1 MELKTL
7 VDGLAARP
15 ESMLELGRMAEL
27 FGVEEKELL
36 DALSLGLQK
45 GEIVKVQKGVYALP
59 QRMGFVVGRL
69 HSHPKG
75 FAFVIPDD
83 PEAEDVYISADNRD
97 GAMHNDRVVARVR
110 TGRDGRLEGTVE
122 RIVTRA
128 NQRIVGLFNRDGD
141 GGVVIAD
148 DVRVMEPVMVDRDS
162 ARGIESGHKVV
173 AEITRFPGNARPME
187 GKIVEDLGHK
197 DDVGVDVLS
206 IIRQFELPEAFPQN
220 VIAEVEK
227 TPKSVDPSEF
237 AGREDLRD
245 WITFTIDGADA
256 KDLDDA
262 VSLTR
267 LESGWQLGV
276 HIADVSHYV
285 KHGTSLD
292 KEALRRGT
300 SVYLVDRVVPML
312 PRELSNGI
320 CSLNEDEDRLAFSC
334 IMDFD
339 ETGRE
344 TNYRVVKSVIHSHK
358 RFTYD
363 QVTRGLEAG
372 EAIPY
377 LEILKEMERLCRVL
391 RKKRM
396 DRGGLDFD
404 LPEPKIDLDPLGHPA
419 DIICT
424 PRTIAHQMIEEFM
437 LAANET
443 VARHMKRAKL
453 PCIYRVHEDPD
464 PQRMDD
470 FLEFVGR
477 IGYPVK
483 REPGKAIRPKDLQR
497 LLTRVEG
504 TPEESVVGRLM
515 LRSLQ
520 KARYAEENLG
530 HFGLAAKDYL
540 HFTSPIR
547 RYPDLFV
554 HRALT
559 MAAREEEK
567 ALRRMKKAAPDTAD
581 LCSIAERNAMEAER
595 EADNMK
601 IAEYMQAHIGE
612 EYDGIISGVTSF
624 GIYVQLPNTVEGL
637 VHVSRLPG
645 DYYVYDEKMYSM
657 VGQRSHR
664 VLRMGD
670 KVRVKVT
677 GADVARRTVDF
688 ELVENGGRSARAS
701 GESVGPRSG
710 NRRGGRQKA
719 AGTPA
724 QAAEEPGGPK
734 KGGTRG
740 KSSAG
745 SADGGRRR
753 QKPAARLRDGGEH
766 DRPRGSGK
774 NGRAS
779 GQLFGSAARAG
790 FESPDGQSGQGSRS
804 QRRGRRR

>member
-97 GAMHNDRVVARVR
+97 GAMHNDRVVVRVR

-122 RIVTRA
+122 RIITRA

-173 AEITRFPGNARPME
+173 AEITRFPENARPME

-267 LESGWQLGV
+267 IDGGWQLGV

-312 PRELSNGI
+312 PRG
-320 CSLNEDEDRLAFSC
+320 A
-334 IMDFD
+334 
-339 ETGRE
+339 
-344 TNYRVVKSVIHSHK
+344 
-358 RFTYD
+358 
-363 QVTRGLEAG
+363 
-372 EAIPY
+372 
-377 LEILKEMERLCRVL
+377 
-391 RKKRM
+391 
-396 DRGGLDFD
+396 
-404 LPEPKIDLDPLGHPA
+404 
-419 DIICT
+419 
-424 PRTIAHQMIEEFM
+424 
-437 LAANET
+437 
-443 VARHMKRAKL
+443 
-453 PCIYRVHEDPD
+453 
-464 PQRMDD
+464 
-470 FLEFVGR
+470 
-477 IGYPVK
+477 
-483 REPGKAIRPKDLQR
+483 LQR
-497 LLTRVEG
+497 NLL
-504 TPEESVVGRLM
+504 
-515 LRSLQ
+515 
-520 KARYAEENLG
+520 AE
-530 HFGLAAKDYL
+530 
-540 HFTSPIR
+540 
-547 RYPDLFV
+547 
-554 HRALT
+554 
-559 MAAREEEK
+559 
-567 ALRRMKKAAPDTAD
+567 
-581 LCSIAERNAMEAER
+581 
-595 EADNMK
+595 
-601 IAEYMQAHIGE
+601 
-612 EYDGIISGVTSF
+612 
-624 GIYVQLPNTVEGL
+624 
-637 VHVSRLPG
+637 
-645 DYYVYDEKMYSM
+645 
-657 VGQRSHR
+657 
-664 VLRMGD
+664 
-670 KVRVKVT
+670 
-677 GADVARRTVDF
+677 
-688 ELVENGGRSARAS
+688 
-701 GESVGPRSG
+701 
-710 NRRGGRQKA
+710 
-719 AGTPA
+719 
-724 QAAEEPGGPK
+724 
-734 KGGTRG
+734 
-740 KSSAG
+740 
-745 SADGGRRR
+745 
-753 QKPAARLRDGGEH
+753 
-766 DRPRGSGK
+766 
-774 NGRAS
+774 
-779 GQLFGSAARAG
+779 
-790 FESPDGQSGQGSRS
+790 
-804 QRRGRRR
+804 